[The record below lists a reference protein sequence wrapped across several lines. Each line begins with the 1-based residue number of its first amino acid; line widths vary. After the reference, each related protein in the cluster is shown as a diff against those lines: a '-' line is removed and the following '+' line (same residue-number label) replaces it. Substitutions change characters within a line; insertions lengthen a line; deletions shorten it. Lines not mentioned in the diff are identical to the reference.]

1 MLKTRVIPILLVQ
14 DGLLKKRIKFT
25 ESRTVANPLT
35 IARVFEARKSDELFL
50 LDIGRTVDKEHFD
63 NNLVKQISEELFMPF
78 AYGGGIKS
86 VNEMK
91 EVIYCGAEKV
101 VINTSAIDT
110 PELITEGAKKFG
122 SQCIVVSIDAKKEI
136 DSSYKVYSNSGH
148 QKTNLDPI
156 TWAIEVEKRG
166 AGEILLN
173 SINHEGTGIG
183 YDLNLI
189 KSITKNVSIP
199 VVAAGGV
206 GKVEDV
212 PLAITEAKASAVA
225 IGSLFHY
232 THITP
237 NMVKDELKRCGVEV
251 RDS

>member
-35 IARVFEARKSDELFL
+35 IARVFEARNSDELFL

-63 NNLVKQISEELFMPF
+63 NNLVTQISEELFMPF
-78 AYGGGIKS
+78 AYGGGIES
-86 VNEMK
+86 INEMK

-101 VINTSAIDT
+101 VIKTHAINN
-110 PELITEGAKKFG
+110 PELITQGSKKFG
-122 SQCIVVSIDAKKEI
+122 SQCIVVSIDAKKENS
-136 DSSYKVYSNSGH
+136 SSYKVYSNSG
-148 QKTNLDPI
+148 QKRTNLDPVE
-156 TWAIEVEKRG
+156 WAVEAEKRG

-183 YDLNLI
+183 YDLALI
-189 KSITKNVSIP
+189 KSVTDNVSIP

-212 PLAITEAKASAVA
+212 PLAITEANASAVA

-237 NMVKDELKRCGVEV
+237 NMVKDELKRCGIEV
-251 RDS
+251 RK

>member
-1 MLKTRVIPILLVQ
+1 VLKTRVIPILLVQ
-14 DGLLKKRIKFT
+14 DGLLKKRINFS

-35 IARVFEARKSDELFL
+35 IARVFEARNSDELFL

-63 NNLVKQISEELFMPF
+63 NNLVTQISEELFMPF

-86 VNEMK
+86 VDEMQ

-101 VINTSAIDT
+101 VINTSAIET
-110 PELITEGAKKFG
+110 PNLISDGAKKFG
-122 SQCIVVSIDAKKEI
+122 SQCIVVSIDAKKENN
-136 DSSYKVYSNSGH
+136 SFKVYSNSG
-148 QKTNLDPI
+148 QKRTNLNPVE
-156 TWAIEVEKRG
+156 WAIEVEKRG

-173 SINHEGTGIG
+173 SIDHEGTGIG
-183 YDLNLI
+183 YNLSLI
-189 KSITKNVSIP
+189 KAITDAVSIP

-206 GKVEDV
+206 GKIEDV
-212 PLAITEAKASAVA
+212 SLAVTESNASAVA

-237 NMVKDELKRCGVEV
+237 NMVKDELKRCNINV
-251 RDS
+251 RI